1 MGYCISDEI
10 LKKTPLEVRVKVS
23 IEAYFLSEYGGT
35 LLMPLD
41 EDGDDIPEAVEANR
55 KCFEKAEPL
64 LKAVLD
70 DIEQWKKDGC
80 P

>member
-1 MGYCISDEI
+1 MKSKIFEKI
-10 LKKTPLEVRVKVS
+10 LKEIPLETRIKTT
-23 IEAYFLSEYGGT
+23 IESHFIVEYGGT

-41 EDGDDIPEAVEANR
+41 ENGNDLPEAVEANK

-64 LKAVLD
+64 IKAVLE
-70 DIEQWKKDGC
+70 DIEKWKKDGC